1 MERKYKREMG
11 REDIREKKKTGRK
24 RKEKKRRGQEGR
36 GEK

>member
-11 REDIREKKKTGRK
+11 REDIREEKKTGGK